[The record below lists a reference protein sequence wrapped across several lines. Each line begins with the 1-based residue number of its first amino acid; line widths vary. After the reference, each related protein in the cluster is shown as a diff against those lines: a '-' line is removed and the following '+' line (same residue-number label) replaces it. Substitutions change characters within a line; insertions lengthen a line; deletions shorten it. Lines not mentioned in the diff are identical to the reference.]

1 MKCPSCHTQNRPDAR
16 FCQNCGNELSLAP
29 TADSSTPPVMV
40 THPLEPSHLPKR
52 APNDEERVEKT
63 QELEV
68 TPPTTRDTAPLPDL
82 DEAFAPLPVG
92 ALIRQRYVILE
103 SRAAHDDQNV
113 YLAHDLLPARQCT
126 NCGEITLGADEKFCA
141 ACGADLTGAKLMRI
155 RYIIEESAQLD
166 AYAPEDQL
174 LGMRLEHP
182 GLLLPIAIF
191 TEAPYGP
198 TRRYRVSL
206 ENMPPTADELPLPQ
220 PLNEVLAWGAML
232 ADALTHL
239 HRHQVTLGE
248 VSLRDVVIENE
259 DAFWIHLDRASVI
272 PPRSRN
278 GARAFF
284 AEDVQGLA
292 FLLLRLATGQQE
304 LEIDSQLPERV
315 QMLFQRA
322 INSPITLD
330 AEEFSQELK
339 SYLWELQQPEGL
351 IFVVGRKS
359 DVGQV
364 RSLNEDSLLTLDLP
378 ASNRE
383 QGPPVGVFAVADGM
397 GGHEA
402 GDIASRI
409 TCQTISDR
417 AQSDVIQV
425 ARRTS
430 HLPDARDWLV
440 KAVSAANRAVFEE
453 RNAMSSDMGTT
464 LVAVHLYGTL
474 ATIAN
479 VGDSRCYHL
488 KSESMNQITVDHSL
502 VERLVATGQI
512 TREEAGVHPQRNVIY
527 RVIGDRQRL
536 EVDLFE
542 RRLQVDEALL
552 LCSDGLSGMIS
563 DDWIW
568 QIWKTSSSPQEA
580 CNKMVDAANRAGG
593 EDNVTVV
600 IIQVKSQE
608 P

>member
-16 FCQNCGNELSLAP
+16 FCQNCGNELSLSP
-29 TADSSTPPVMV
+29 NTDTPTPPVMV
-40 THPLEPSHLPKR
+40 THPLEPSRLPEAAKGK
-52 APNDEERVEKT
+52 APGAEKT
-63 QELEV
+63 QEFEV
-68 TPPTTRDTAPLPDL
+68 DPPTIRDTAPLPDL

-92 ALIRQRYVILE
+92 ALIRQRYVVLE
-103 SRAAHDDQNV
+103 TRSAHEKQNV

-126 NCGEITLGADEKFCA
+126 NCGEITLDADEKFCA
-141 ACGADLTGAKLMRI
+141 ACGADLTGSRVMRI
-155 RYIIEESAQLD
+155 RYIIEENADLN
-166 AYAPEDQL
+166 AYTPEDQL

-191 TEAPYGP
+191 SEIPYGP
-198 TRRYRVSL
+198 ERRYRVSL
-206 ENMPPTADELPLPQ
+206 ENMPPTAEELSIPQ
-220 PLNEVLAWGAML
+220 PLDEVLAWGAML
-232 ADALTHL
+232 ADALAHL

-248 VSLRDVVIENE
+248 IGLHDIVIENE
-259 DAFWIHLDRASVI
+259 DAFWINLDRASVI

-292 FLLLRLATGQQE
+292 FLLLYLATGQQE
-304 LEIDSQLPERV
+304 LQMDNHLPERI
-315 QMLFQRA
+315 QHLFQRA
-322 INSPITLD
+322 INSPITLNT
-330 AEEFSQELK
+330 EEFSQELK

-402 GDIASRI
+402 GDVASRI
-409 TCQTISDR
+409 TCQTISDL
-417 AQSDVIQV
+417 AQSEIIQA
-425 ARRTS
+425 ARRGA
-430 HLPDARDWLV
+430 HLPKAREWLV
-440 KAVSAANRAVFEE
+440 ETVAAANRAVFEE
-453 RNAMSSDMGTT
+453 RNVMSSDMGTT
-464 LVAVHLYGTL
+464 LVAAHLYGTL

-488 KSESMNQITVDHSL
+488 KSESMHQVTVDHSL

-512 TREEAGVHPQRNVIY
+512 TREEASVHPQRNVIY
-527 RVIGDRQRL
+527 RVVGDRHGVD
-536 EVDLFE
+536 VDLFE
-542 RRLQVDEALL
+542 RRLQIGEALL

-568 QIWKTSSSPQEA
+568 QIWKTSASPQEA
-580 CNKMVDAANRAGG
+580 CNRMVDAANRAGG

-600 IIQVKSQE
+600 IVQVKSQQ
-608 P
+608 